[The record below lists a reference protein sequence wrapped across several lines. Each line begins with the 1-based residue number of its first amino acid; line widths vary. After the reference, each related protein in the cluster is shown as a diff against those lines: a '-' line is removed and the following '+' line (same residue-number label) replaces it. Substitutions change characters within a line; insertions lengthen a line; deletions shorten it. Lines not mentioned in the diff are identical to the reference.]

1 MKPYENSIS
10 RYFLVILMLIYPIVL
25 MGSDVYGPK
34 PFHQILDSELT
45 DPWSP
50 NPIDQVQNREHVL
63 LLDAGT
69 MSHCLTVDPADPSL
83 LGVGDVSA
91 LTSGS
96 GTYGNAMRSMFQI
109 LDLNTAVLATE
120 SLTGTYTLHPWLAS
134 YHALD
139 ADVETG
145 SESADFVVIRDKNS
159 LYMTEQ
165 STIAFLVFTLS
176 GSPSSTTVK
185 ATSRYFYDA
194 SSDSANYE
202 LDTEWSSDQWLKLD
216 ATSVTLTT
224 DSSEAT
230 EFMLAD
236 ANELIDVKV
245 SIGSDFNP
253 QSTTWQP
260 NSFAAYPT
268 NNNGEISAWDYYD
281 SGLKTNQFYNN
292 VDDDYQ
298 NQLGHSETASASASA
313 VLDIIEQNLETSGLS
328 MRYNKETYIAFRDG
342 LLGNEFGALD
352 MYNSVLDE
360 RTVEHVYFTSS
371 YDDNGEYH
379 PFMIIATH
387 NAPSGPQFLIDVARP
402 PGDNCCDGGYSE
414 QNVTRNAVLEQKL
427 IKIPLRDYG
436 LVTNV
441 TDNDLTEYGTL
452 AIDQNIAESEWNV
465 DNHTSTSSTGV
476 AVDGVIIYPASNNV
490 LIYASLAAEITST
503 GIHVGRGMGFH
514 YHADGHS
521 FNGNGINLYNISDYV
536 GHSHP
541 PIIGFVFDGIA
552 IFGKHEIDYADM
564 DGSSDELD
572 EYGGHTHDDYGYHYH
587 AFSDEVTQQN
597 GPNSFTFQQN
607 FLQRGA
613 FKGLINDIPGFLN
626 VNTNQFMDN
635 DIKRYV
641 GGSGTSQLS
650 VVNSQNP
657 ALPSSY
663 GLFQNFP
670 NPFNPFTTLQ
680 YKLPQDSYVDLTI
693 YDMLGN
699 VVNNLVNANQ
709 SSGYKSLQWNATNN
723 QGEAVS
729 AGVYLYKIQAGDFA
743 DTKKMV
749 LLK

>member
-10 RYFLVILMLIYPIVL
+10 RSFLAILMLIYPIVL
-25 MGSDVYGPK
+25 MGADVYGPK
-34 PFHQILDSELT
+34 PFHQILDSDLT

-50 NPIDQVQNREHVL
+50 NPINQIQNREHVL

-69 MSHCLTVDPADPSL
+69 MSYCLTVDPADPSL

-120 SLTGTYTLHPWLAS
+120 SLTATYTLHPWLAS

-139 ADVETG
+139 ADVDIG
-145 SESADFVVIRDKNS
+145 SASGDFVVIRDKNS

-176 GSPSSTTVK
+176 GSPSSTIVK
-185 ATSRYFYDA
+185 ATSRYFYNT

-202 LDTEWSSDQWLKLD
+202 LDTEWSSDQWLRLD
-216 ATSVTLTT
+216 ATSVILTT
-224 DSSEAT
+224 DASEAT

-245 SIGSDFNP
+245 STGSDFNP

-313 VLDIIEQNLETSGLS
+313 VLDIIEQNLETNGLS
-328 MRYNKETYIAFRDG
+328 MRYNKETYIEFRDG
-342 LLGNEFGALD
+342 LLGNEFGAVD

-427 IKIPLRDYG
+427 IKIPLRNYG

-452 AIDQNIAESEWNV
+452 AIDQNIAESDWNV

-514 YHADGHS
+514 YHADGHA
-521 FNGNGINLYNISDYV
+521 FNSNGINLYNISDYE

-541 PIIGFVFDGIA
+541 PIVGFVFDGIA
-552 IFGKHEIDYADM
+552 IFGRHESDYTNM
-564 DGSSDELD
+564 DGVSNELD
-572 EYGGHTHDDYGYHYH
+572 EYGGHAHDNYGYHYH
-587 AFSDEVTQQN
+587 AYSDEVTQQS
-597 GPNSFTFQQN
+597 GPNSYTFQQN

-635 DIKRYV
+635 DVKRYV
-641 GGSGTSQLS
+641 GSSGTSQLS
-650 VVNSQNP
+650 NINSKKSS
-657 ALPSSY
+657 LPSSY

-680 YKLPQDSYVDLTI
+680 YKLPQNSYVDVTI

-699 VVNNLVNANQ
+699 VVYNLVNTNQ
-709 SSGYKSLQWNATNN
+709 SSGYKSVQWNATNN
-723 QGEAVS
+723 LGEPVS
-729 AGVYLYKIQAGDFA
+729 AGVYLYKIQAGDFVA
-743 DTKKMV
+743 TKKMI

>member
-1 MKPYENSIS
+1 MIKIIFATAYLLLSS
-10 RYFLVILMLIYPIVL
+10 DLVFA
-25 MGSDVYGPK
+25 SDVFAPK
-34 PFHQILDSELT
+34 SFKGILNTPLDRVWTPDIINHLNNRSHIILIESTGTSCL
-45 DPWSP
+45 
-50 NPIDQVQNREHVL
+50 QVN
-63 LLDAGT
+63 DAILGN
-69 MSHCLTVDPADPSL
+69 LSL
-83 LGVGDVSA
+83 GDVASLEEGNA
-91 LTSGS
+91 
-96 GTYGNAMRSMFQI
+96 TYGEALRSMFQV
-109 LDLNTAVLATE
+109 LDMNISSLADNEMSGVVTIHPELGSYYAIDGEMDGNLVVRDKSSLYFPEQDTTAYLVFSLDGESGDAVYIQATARYTYNSNTE
-120 SLTGTYTLHPWLAS
+120 SYESDPNWS
-134 YHALD
+134 PYH
-139 ADVETG
+139 
-145 SESADFVVIRDKNS
+145 
-159 LYMTEQ
+159 
-165 STIAFLVFTLS
+165 
-176 GSPSSTTVK
+176 
-185 ATSRYFYDA
+185 
-194 SSDSANYE
+194 
-202 LDTEWSSDQWLKLD
+202 WLKINSNQSIGLAGD
-216 ATSVTLTT
+216 V
-224 DSSEAT
+224 SEAT
-230 EFMLAD
+230 SWLIAD
-236 ANELIDVKV
+236 ANGLINV
-245 SIGSDFNP
+245 SVAQGGDFNP

-268 NNNGEISAWDYYD
+268 NNNGETSAWNYYD

-313 VLDIIEQNLETSGLS
+313 VLNIIEQNLENNGLS

-342 LLGNEFGALD
+342 LLGNEFQSIDL
-352 MYNSVLDE
+352 YNSVLGE

-371 YDDNGEYH
+371 YDDDGEYH
-379 PFMIIATH
+379 PFMVIATH

-402 PGDNCCDGGYSE
+402 PGDGTPGLSYDE
-414 QNVTRNAVLEQKL
+414 QTVTRNAVLEQKL

-441 TDNDLTEYGTL
+441 ADNDLTDYGSL
-452 AIDQNIAESEWNV
+452 AIDQNIAESDWNV

-514 YHADGHS
+514 YHADGHG
-521 FNGNGINLYNISDYV
+521 FNSNGINLYNISDYV
-536 GHSHP
+536 GNTHP

-552 IFGKHEIDYADM
+552 IFGKHESDYANM

-587 AFSDEVTQQN
+587 AYSDEVTQQE
-597 GPNSFTFQQN
+597 GPESYTFQQN

-650 VVNSQNP
+650 VINSHNP
-657 ALPSSY
+657 AIPSSY
-663 GLFQNFP
+663 VLFQNFP
-670 NPFNPFTTLQ
+670 NPFNPFTRFQ
-680 YKLPQDSYVDLTI
+680 YKLPQDSFVDITI

-699 VVNNLVNANQ
+699 LVNNLVNTNQ
-709 SSGYKSLQWNATNN
+709 SSGYKSVQWNATNS
-723 QGEAVS
+723 QGEPVS
-729 AGVYLYKIQAGDFA
+729 AGVYLYKIQAGDFV
-743 DTKKMV
+743 DTKKMI